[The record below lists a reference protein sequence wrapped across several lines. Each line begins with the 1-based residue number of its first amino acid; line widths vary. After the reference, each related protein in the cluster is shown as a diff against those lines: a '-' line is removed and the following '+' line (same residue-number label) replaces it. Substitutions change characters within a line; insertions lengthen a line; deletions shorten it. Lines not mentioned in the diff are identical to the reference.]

1 MLLFTDPS
9 SINTELLGGT
19 LDCPRSGCA
28 GTLRPWGW
36 ARPRQ
41 IRVSPQR
48 HISVRPR
55 RGRCGA
61 CSRTQVLASWI
72 TYPRRVDTVETVGA
86 ALTAAATGLG
96 HRRVAERLGLPA
108 TTVRDWI
115 RRARINAEDVR
126 VIATIRVHALDPL
139 AHPLAATGTA
149 LGDMIDAVG
158 RMLAAWT
165 VRIGPPASSWKLAAA
180 ITGGRLLAAPSH
192 RRNAT

>member
-9 SINTELLGGT
+9 SINTELLGGI

-28 GTLRPWGW
+28 GMLGPWGW
-36 ARPRQ
+36 ARLRW

-48 HISVRPR
+48 HISLRPR
-55 RGRCGA
+55 RGRCRA
-61 CSRTQVLASWI
+61 CGRTQVLASWI

-96 HRRVAERLGLPA
+96 HRRVAERVGLPA

-115 RRARINAEDVR
+115 RRARTNAEDVR

-139 AHPLAATGTA
+139 AHPLAPTGTA

-158 RMLAAWT
+158 RMLAAST
-165 VRIGPPASSWKLAAA
+165 LRIGPPASPWQLAAA
-180 ITGGRLLAAPSH
+180 ITGGRLLAPPSR